1 MYEQSTNGTF
11 KTKKREWDFSI
22 YQTRDRKVQA
32 KMQPSFSFNIKK
44 LKNLK
49 FSKIIGGSSE
59 KDRLLCFSLSCQV
72 QNGLMMRYSNM
83 EISTAVIQA
92 ISLSNNLQTYL
103 VSNPVLKSSLWIGIL
118 GSHYKEKDSTTTFA
132 EHCNA
137 S

>member
-11 KTKKREWDFSI
+11 KTKMREWDFSI

-32 KMQPSFSFNIKK
+32 KMQPSFSFNIK
-44 LKNLK
+44 
-49 FSKIIGGSSE
+49 FSKTIGGSSE
-59 KDRLLCFSLSCQV
+59 KDRLSCFSLSCQV
-72 QNGLMMRYSNM
+72 QNGLMMKYSNV
-83 EISTAVIQA
+83 EISTALIQA
-92 ISLSNNLQTYL
+92 ISPSNNLQIHL

-118 GSHYKEKDSTTTFA
+118 GSHYKGKDSTTTFA